1 MDPKANRKF
10 ISSLNTGGADDVDG
24 QAVLINGATKVL
36 GVGTVTDAH
45 PSELLSISVSLP
57 GLVKS
62 LGGGEAERSYRGLS
76 VGHAKEEIM
85 VKLIAVLAMVSTIAK
100 LNNGNTR
107 RRGRGGTRRAG
118 RATRTRRTR
127 RRRRRGISGTV
138 RSKTRRTSSGR
149 RGRRVSSRRTCRR
162 VTRENRRFGKRQS

>member
-100 LNNGNTR
+100 LNSGNTR
-107 RRGRGGTRRAG
+107 MRGSRGTRRAG
-118 RATRTRRTR
+118 RATRTRRT